1 MFGFEKRNRNSDMEV
16 NELAAFL
23 EEQVI
28 PHVQKAARLDERI
41 KLCDEAIAKNKS
53 KVFEENPHEKTCSK
67 ALKKLRDLE
76 K

>member
-1 MFGFEKRNRNSDMEV
+1 MNNFKSMQLFYAPPEDMFGFEKRNQQSNMEV

-41 KLCDEAIAKNKS
+41 KLCDEAIAKNKA
-53 KVFEENPHEKTCSK
+53 KI
-67 ALKKLRDLE
+67 
-76 K
+76 